1 MGPKHQK
8 ARAANLEKVWYSLTI
23 YYLSCLN
30 NSYDMKKS
38 LILALLVLGALS
50 LKAQAVIGPEHQER
64 AAALVQQMTLDEK
77 ISLIAGYQD
86 GFHTAPVERLGIP
99 EIRMAD
105 GPQGV
110 RNNTKSTLFACGVA
124 AAASWNPSLVR
135 EMGVALGQDSRARG
149 VHILLGPGVNICRSP
164 LCGRNFEYFGED
176 PFLAAETAV
185 AYIEGVQSQGVMA
198 TVKHFALNNQ
208 EYNRH
213 HVNSVADERTINE
226 IYFPAFRAAVE
237 RAHVGSVMTSY
248 NPVNGV
254 HSAENAYLIGQ
265 TLRGKWNFQGFTMS
279 DWTSTYT
286 PLLMVQDGVD
296 LEMPRAFCYTAETL
310 KPLLERGVITE
321 KQIDDKVC
329 RILQTYIAFGFLDRP
344 QLDSSIPEDNP
355 YSREVAYRLACES
368 IVLLKNDGILPL
380 KKNRR
385 IALSGPGAE
394 VIPCGGGSGAVDPLY
409 TVSLKEGLQL
419 LGARFSEKADVEI
432 VALGFDKTTEKENHD
447 RTFALPEGQETF
459 VEEAL
464 ARGRKVILIVNAG
477 GAVDLSRIEGRVSAI
492 LWAWYPG
499 QEGGKALAEILY
511 GKVNPSGRLPVSFP
525 RALEDNP
532 AQPYYAPSEPY
543 NKRGHTV
550 VPTTYA
556 EGIFTGY
563 RGYGETAPLYPFG
576 FGLGYTDFS
585 YSELTVTPAGDG
597 FDVRLEVRNSGNRDG
612 SETVQIYVHEENPCV
627 PRPVREL
634 KGFCKVSIP
643 KGQARTFTVHLP
655 REAFAY
661 YDSDSHGWVVNPGA
675 FTIEAG
681 ASAADIRTAIPVVL
695 E

>member
-1 MGPKHQK
+1 MKGKC
-8 ARAANLEKVWYSLTI
+8 
-23 YYLSCLN
+23 CL
-30 NSYDMKKS
+30 
-38 LILALLVLGALS
+38 LALLAALPLGAQEITD
-50 LKAQAVIGPEHQER
+50 ACQER
-64 AAALVQQMTLDEK
+64 AEALVREMTLEEK
-77 ISLIAGYQD
+77 IAFVGGSRD
-86 GFHTAPVERLGIP
+86 GFHLGPVRRLGIP
-99 EIRMAD
+99 EIRLAD

-110 RNNTKSTLFACGVA
+110 RNDTRSTLYASGVA
-124 AAASWNPSLVR
+124 AAATWNPALVR
-135 EMGVALGQDSRARG
+135 EMGTALGQDARARG
-149 VHILLGPGVNICRSP
+149 VHVLLGPGVNICRSP

-176 PFLAAETAV
+176 PLLAARTAA

-213 HVNSVADERTINE
+213 HTNSVADERTINE

-344 QLDSSIPEDNP
+344 QLDSSIQEDNP

-643 KGQARTFTVHLP
+643 KGQARTVTVHLP

>member
-23 YYLSCLN
+23 NYLFLN

-38 LILALLVLGALS
+38 LILALLVLGAIS

-499 QEGGKALAEILY
+499 QEGGKALAESLY

-597 FDVRLEVRNSGNRDG
+597 FDVRLEVCNSGNRDG

-643 KGQARTFTVHLP
+643 KGQARTVTVHLP

>member
-8 ARAANLEKVWYSLTI
+8 ARAANLEKVWYTLTI
-23 YYLSCLN
+23 YYLCLN

-380 KKNRR
+380 KRNRR

-634 KGFCKVSIP
+634 KGFCKVCIP
-643 KGQARTFTVHLP
+643 KGQARTVTVHLP

-681 ASAADIRTAIPVVL
+681 ASATDIRTAIPVVL

>member
-8 ARAANLEKVWYSLTI
+8 ARGANLEKVWYTLTI
-23 YYLSCLN
+23 YYLCLN

-447 RTFALPEGQETF
+447 RTFALPEGQETI

-477 GAVDLSRIEGRVSAI
+477 GAVDLSRLEGRVSAI

-585 YSELTVTPAGDG
+585 HSELTVTPAGDG

-643 KGQARTFTVHLP
+643 KGQARTVTVHLP

>member
-8 ARAANLEKVWYSLTI
+8 ARAANLEKVWYTLTI
-23 YYLSCLN
+23 YYLCLN

-86 GFHTAPVERLGIP
+86 GFHIAPVERLGIP

-344 QLDSSIPEDNP
+344 QLDCSIPEDNP
-355 YSREVAYRLACES
+355 YSRKVAYRLACES

-511 GKVNPSGRLPVSFP
+511 GKVNPSGRLPVCFP

-643 KGQARTFTVHLP
+643 KGQARTVTVHLP

>member
-23 YYLSCLN
+23 NYLCLN

-447 RTFALPEGQETF
+447 RTFALLEGQETL

-643 KGQARTFTVHLP
+643 KGLVRTVTVHLP

>member
-23 YYLSCLN
+23 YYLSLN

-459 VEEAL
+459 VEEVL
-464 ARGRKVILIVNAG
+464 ARARKVILIVNAG

-585 YSELTVTPAGDG
+585 HSELTVTQAGDG

-643 KGQARTFTVHLP
+643 KGQARTVTVHLP

>member
-23 YYLSCLN
+23 YYLCLN

-329 RILQTYIAFGFLDRP
+329 RILQTYIAFGFLYRP

-447 RTFALPEGQETF
+447 RTFALPEGQETL

-464 ARGRKVILIVNAG
+464 AHGRKVILIVNAG

-585 YSELTVTPAGDG
+585 YIELTVTPAGDG

-643 KGQARTFTVHLP
+643 KGQARTVTVHLP

>member
-23 YYLSCLN
+23 NYLFLN

-477 GAVDLSRIEGRVSAI
+477 GAVDLSLIEGRVSAI

-585 YSELTVTPAGDG
+585 YSELTVTSAGDG

-643 KGQARTFTVHLP
+643 KGQARTVTVHLP

>member
-23 YYLSCLN
+23 YYLCLN

-459 VEEAL
+459 VEEAR

-643 KGQARTFTVHLP
+643 KGQARTVTVHLP

>member
-23 YYLSCLN
+23 NYLFLN
-30 NSYDMKKS
+30 NSYNMKKS

-135 EMGVALGQDSRARG
+135 EMGVALGKDSRARG

-477 GAVDLSRIEGRVSAI
+477 GAVDLSLIEGRVSAI

-643 KGQARTFTVHLP
+643 KGQARTVTVHLP

>member
-23 YYLSCLN
+23 NYLCLN

-477 GAVDLSRIEGRVSAI
+477 GAVDLSLIEGRVSAI

-643 KGQARTFTVHLP
+643 KGLVRTVTVHLP

>member
-8 ARAANLEKVWYSLTI
+8 ARAANLEKVWYTLTI
-23 YYLSCLN
+23 YYLCLN
-30 NSYDMKKS
+30 NSYDMKNS

-355 YSREVAYRLACES
+355 YSRKVAYRLACES

-447 RTFALPEGQETF
+447 RTFALLEGQETF

-585 YSELTVTPAGDG
+585 YSELTVTPAGDS

-643 KGQARTFTVHLP
+643 KGQARTVTVHLP

>member
-23 YYLSCLN
+23 NYLCLN
-30 NSYDMKKS
+30 NPYDMKKS

-380 KKNRR
+380 KRNRR

-643 KGQARTFTVHLP
+643 KGQARTVTVHLP

-661 YDSDSHGWVVNPGA
+661 YDSDSHGWVVNPSA

>member
-8 ARAANLEKVWYSLTI
+8 ARAANLEKVWYTLTI
-23 YYLSCLN
+23 YYLCLN

-344 QLDSSIPEDNP
+344 QLDSSIQEDNP

-394 VIPCGGGSGAVDPLY
+394 LIPCGGGSGAVDPLY

-643 KGQARTFTVHLP
+643 KGQARTVTVHLP

>member
-23 YYLSCLN
+23 NYLCLN

-105 GPQGV
+105 GPQGI

-477 GAVDLSRIEGRVSAI
+477 GAVNLSRIEGRVSAI

-643 KGQARTFTVHLP
+643 KGQARTVTVHLP

>member
-23 YYLSCLN
+23 NYLFLN

-477 GAVDLSRIEGRVSAI
+477 GAVDLSLIEGRVSAI

-643 KGQARTFTVHLP
+643 KGQARTVTVHLP

>member
-23 YYLSCLN
+23 NYLCLN

-447 RTFALPEGQETF
+447 RTFALPEGQETI

-477 GAVDLSRIEGRVSAI
+477 GAVDLSRLEGRVSAI

-585 YSELTVTPAGDG
+585 HSELTVTPAGDG

-643 KGQARTFTVHLP
+643 KGQARTVTVHLP

>member
-1 MGPKHQK
+1 
-8 ARAANLEKVWYSLTI
+8 
-23 YYLSCLN
+23 
-30 NSYDMKKS
+30 MKKS

-385 IALSGPGAE
+385 IALSGPGVE

-477 GAVDLSRIEGRVSAI
+477 GAVDLSLIEGRVSAI

-643 KGQARTFTVHLP
+643 KGQARTVTVHLS

>member
-8 ARAANLEKVWYSLTI
+8 ARAANLEKVWYTLTI
-23 YYLSCLN
+23 YYLCLN

-394 VIPCGGGSGAVDPLY
+394 VIPCGGGSGAVDPFY

-432 VALGFDKTTEKENHD
+432 VALGFDKTTEQENHD

-585 YSELTVTPAGDG
+585 HSELTVTPAVDG

-643 KGQARTFTVHLP
+643 KGQARTVTVHLP

>member
-23 YYLSCLN
+23 YYLSLN

-50 LKAQAVIGPEHQER
+50 LKAQDVIGPEHQER

-477 GAVDLSRIEGRVSAI
+477 GAVDLSLIEGRVSAI

-643 KGQARTFTVHLP
+643 KGQARTVTVHLP

>member
-23 YYLSCLN
+23 NYLCLN

-344 QLDSSIPEDNP
+344 QLDCSIPEDNP

-385 IALSGPGAE
+385 IALSGPGTE
-394 VIPCGGGSGAVDPLY
+394 LIPCGGGSGAVDPLY

-643 KGQARTFTVHLP
+643 KGQARTVTVHLP

>member
-8 ARAANLEKVWYSLTI
+8 ARAANLEKVWYTLTF
-23 YYLSCLN
+23 YYLCLN

-643 KGQARTFTVHLP
+643 KGQARTVTVHLP

-661 YDSDSHGWVVNPGA
+661 YDSDSHGWVINPGA
-675 FTIEAG
+675 YTIEAG

>member
-23 YYLSCLN
+23 NYLCLN

-643 KGQARTFTVHLP
+643 KGQARTVTVHLP

>member
-23 YYLSCLN
+23 NYLCLN

-585 YSELTVTPAGDG
+585 HSELTVTPAGDG

-643 KGQARTFTVHLP
+643 KGQARTVTVHLP

>member
-23 YYLSCLN
+23 YYLCLN

-208 EYNRH
+208 EYDRH

-643 KGQARTFTVHLP
+643 KGQARTVTVHLP

-661 YDSDSHGWVVNPGA
+661 YASDSHGWVINPGA
-675 FTIEAG
+675 YTIEAG

>member
-8 ARAANLEKVWYSLTI
+8 ARAANLEKVWYTLTI
-23 YYLSCLN
+23 YYLCLN

-477 GAVDLSRIEGRVSAI
+477 GAVDLSLIEGRVSAI

-643 KGQARTFTVHLP
+643 KGQARTVTVHLP

>member
-23 YYLSCLN
+23 NYLCLN

-585 YSELTVTPAGDG
+585 HSELTVTPAGDG

-643 KGQARTFTVHLP
+643 KGQARTVTVHLP

-681 ASAADIRTAIPVVL
+681 ASATDIRTAIPVVL

>member
-23 YYLSCLN
+23 NYLFLN

-597 FDVRLEVRNSGNRDG
+597 FDVRLEVCNSGNRDG

-643 KGQARTFTVHLP
+643 KGQARTVTVHLP

>member
-8 ARAANLEKVWYSLTI
+8 ARAANLEKVWYTLTI
-23 YYLSCLN
+23 YYLCLN

-394 VIPCGGGSGAVDPLY
+394 VNPCGGGRGAVDPLY

-447 RTFALPEGQETF
+447 RTFALPEGQETI

-477 GAVDLSRIEGRVSAI
+477 GAVDLSRLEGRVSAI

-585 YSELTVTPAGDG
+585 HSELTVTPAGDG

-643 KGQARTFTVHLP
+643 KGQARTVTVHLP